1 MPPGKPIR
9 ISGFGI
15 SHVGK
20 VRQRNEDC
28 IYVDPAGQFALLADG
43 MGGHRG
49 GKEASHMTIEIVR
62 DFLELRL
69 ANCPPDNATRSE
81 MIRHAFIEAATQVAD
96 RGNANLELSNMG
108 TTLVVWVKFGNKIMV
123 GYSGDS
129 RAYLLRDEQLY
140 LMTHDHCLSNEQIK
154 HGVPRDVALSLPMGH
169 VLVRN
174 VGISPPSEPAL
185 FEMPLEPQD
194 LWMLC
199 SDGLSNKLG
208 FAEIAA
214 LLHKEK
220 NALPAAC
227 KILVEQAYARGGED
241 NISMVLL
248 HAQIA

>member
-20 VRQRNEDC
+20 VRARNEDC
-28 IYVDPAGQFALLADG
+28 MYIDPAGQFAVLADG

-49 GKEASHMTIEIVR
+49 GKEASHMTVQIVKE
-62 DFLELRL
+62 FLELRL
-69 ANCPPDNATRSE
+69 ANCPPDEQARCE
-81 MIRHAFIEAATQVAD
+81 MLRHAFLEAATQVAD
-96 RGNANLELSNMG
+96 RGNALLELSNMG
-108 TTLVVWVKFGNKIMV
+108 TTLVVWVKFGNKVLV

-129 RAYLLRDEQLY
+129 RAYLVRNEQLY
-140 LMTHDHCLSNEQIK
+140 LMTHDHCLANEQIK

-174 VGISPPSEPAL
+174 VGISPPSEPSIFEAAL
-185 FEMPLEPQD
+185 EADD

-208 FAEIAA
+208 FAEMFA

-227 KILVEQAYARGGED
+227 NMLVEQAYARGGED
-241 NISMVLL
+241 NITVVLL
-248 HAQIA
+248 QALAG